1 MFISPEGIC
10 AVVVPCCCVILA
22 CNARQ
27 PIKKLVHVKL
37 SFPGTPANW
46 WCGFSGG
53 TREGSLHVFCY
64 WWTYKPFG
72 VHGVSASAA
81 IQLPRASVLIELIYI
96 KVFW

>member
-22 CNARQ
+22 RNARQ

-37 SFPGTPANW
+37 SFPGMAANW

-53 TREGSLHVFCY
+53 TREYSYMFSVAREYINHLGGMGLVYQQQYRIFR
-64 WWTYKPFG
+64 F
-72 VHGVSASAA
+72 SATSG
-81 IQLPRASVLIELIYI
+81 
-96 KVFW
+96 